1 MSIGG
6 NQILELQTATE
17 SRNAIGE
24 RVQQWQTVHR
34 LRGFLDLMSGTADRS
49 DHVKLVGAT
58 HVFIADYCP
67 LPVSAETCRA
77 VVNGQAF
84 DVLYLDDPMSLHDHW
99 EIQLRQAGDDR
110 GR

>member
-1 MSIGG
+1 MIGG

-17 SRNAIGE
+17 TRSAIGE
-24 RVQQWQTVHR
+24 RAREWRTVAR
-34 LRGFLDLMSGTADRS
+34 LRGFLDLMSGTSERS
-49 DHVKLVGAT
+49 DNVKLVGAT

-84 DVLYLDDPMSLHDHW
+84 DVLYLDDPMSLHDHC